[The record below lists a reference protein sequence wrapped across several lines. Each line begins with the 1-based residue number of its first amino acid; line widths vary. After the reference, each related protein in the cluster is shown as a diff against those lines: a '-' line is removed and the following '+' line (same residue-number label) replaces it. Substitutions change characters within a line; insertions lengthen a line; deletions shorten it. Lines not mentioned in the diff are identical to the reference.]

1 MIKMKNDHA
10 RTSTTYIIQIDSPR
24 SHTDS
29 EIHHNSVMNIEF
41 KFHNKTARFEFNY
54 NTYLTFFICLIET
67 MITKYHNWKC
77 QMKSYNLNR
86 YTSLEI

>member
-24 SHTDS
+24 SYTDS
-29 EIHHNSVMNIEF
+29 EFHHSSVMNIEF
-41 KFHNKTARFEFNY
+41 KFHNKTAGFEF
-54 NTYLTFFICLIET
+54 YLFNIFICLIET

-77 QMKSYNLNR
+77 QMKSYYVNR

>member
-41 KFHNKTARFEFNY
+41 KFHNKTAGFEF
-54 NTYLTFFICLIET
+54 YLFNIFYLP
-67 MITKYHNWKC
+67 
-77 QMKSYNLNR
+77 NR
-86 YTSLEI
+86 NNDYQISQLEMSDEIILS